1 MEDNTSQNSGQTSGE
16 TNSISSRSEAEIH
29 RLYNELGQEIARRTE
44 TLRHSEERLKYALE
58 GSSDGLWDWDI
69 QTNEV
74 YYSPRWEEMFGY
86 EPGTAPRNIE
96 TFSELVHPDDLQPTF
111 DAIERY
117 MRREVPFYSVEI
129 RMKRIDGAPMWTQ
142 HRATALFDEHG
153 NGIRMI
159 GTTMDTT
166 ARKQAEVTLQRTT
179 EMLEK
184 TNRMA
189 RVGGW
194 ELDMA
199 TQRLSWSAVT
209 KQIHEVP
216 PDYEPVL
223 ETGINFYKEGE
234 SRERITEVVQRAIE
248 EGIPYDVEL
257 QIVTAK
263 NNTLW
268 VRAIG
273 EAEFLDGQCSRL
285 TGTFQDISERK
296 SREEE
301 LASAREAADVANKT
315 KTEFLANM
323 SHEIRTP
330 MNAILGL
337 TDLLMDTS
345 LTSKQRDYLDKL
357 RVSSQAMLHV
367 INDILDISKIEANQ
381 LDISIDELQIATII
395 KQLAGLFDEHARQR
409 ALTLEMTVAEELPT
423 HVFGDFQRICQV
435 LINLIGNALK
445 FTAEGRVALRI
456 DRGEIATSDGLF
468 PLRFTVTDTG
478 IGIPANR
485 LAEVFEPFSQ
495 VDASTTRSFGGTGL
509 GLSIS
514 AHLVALMGGQ
524 LEVDSELGVG
534 SSFTFTLPVE
544 TSEVRYEVSEDAS
557 ARPDLSELA
566 TPIHGARVLLVED
579 NSLNQLVASAI
590 LRRAGLEVVTAGDG
604 VEALSCIRDQRFD
617 VVLMDAQMPRMD
629 GYAATR
635 QLRQL
640 DGLDDLPVIAL
651 TAGSMARDRTACI
664 EAGMNDY
671 LTKPLDS
678 RVLIETLVRWLNPLQ
693 PERPGGSS
701 W

>member
-1 MEDNTSQNSGQTSGE
+1 M
-16 TNSISSRSEAEIH
+16 
-29 RLYNELGQEIARRTE
+29 LGQVALRPRKPPRNPHQEITRRT
-44 TLRHSEERLKYALE
+44 TALRQSEERLEYALE

-86 EPGTAPRNIE
+86 EPGTAPRNFE
-96 TFSELVHPDDLQPTF
+96 TFSALVHPDDLQPTF

-117 MRREVPFYSVEI
+117 MRRDVPSYSIEI
-129 RMKRIDGAPMWTQ
+129 RMQRIDGTPMWTQ
-142 HRATALFDEHG
+142 HRATALFDEDG

-166 ARKQAEVTLQRTT
+166 ARKQAEVLLQRTT

-184 TNRMA
+184 TSRMA

-223 ETGINFYKEGE
+223 ETGIDFYKEGE
-234 SRERITEVVQRAIE
+234 SRDRITEVVQRAIE
-248 EGIPYDVEL
+248 KGIPYDVEL

-273 EAEFLDGQCSRL
+273 EAEFLDGQCTRL
-285 TGTFQDISERK
+285 AGTFQDISERK

-301 LASAREAADVANKT
+301 LASAREAAEIANRT

-337 TDLLMDTS
+337 TDLLLDTS
-345 LTSKQRDYLDKL
+345 LTRTQRDYLDKL

-381 LDISIDELQIATII
+381 LDITIDEFELTNII

-409 ALTLEMTVAEELPT
+409 CLTLEMIVAEDLPT
-423 HVFGDFQRICQV
+423 RVIGDFQRICQV

-445 FTAEGRVALRI
+445 FTAEGRVDLSI
-456 DRGEIATSDGLF
+456 DRGEVEPSAGLF

-478 IGIPANR
+478 VGIPKNR
-485 LAEVFEPFSQ
+485 LDEVFEPFSQ
-495 VDASTTRSFGGTGL
+495 VDASTTRRFGGTGL

-514 AHLVALMGGQ
+514 AHLVTLMGGQ

-534 SSFTFTLPVE
+534 SSFSFTLPVE
-544 TSEVRYEVSEDAS
+544 VLQDRGETSADAN
-557 ARPDLSELA
+557 ALIDLPSLA
-566 TPIHGARVLLVED
+566 APILGARVLLVED
-579 NSLNQLVASAI
+579 NPLNRLVASTI
-590 LRRAGLEVVTAGDG
+590 LGKAGLEVVTARDG
-604 VEALSCIRDQRFD
+604 VEALSCIREQRFD
-617 VVLMDAQMPRMD
+617 AVLMDAQMPRMD

-640 DGLDDLPVIAL
+640 DGLGGLPVIAL
-651 TAGSMARDRTACI
+651 TAGSMARDRTRCI
-664 EAGMNDY
+664 DAGMNDY

-678 RVLIETLVRWLNPLQ
+678 QMLIETLVRWIDTSNHT
-693 PERPGGSS
+693 GSS
-701 W
+701 